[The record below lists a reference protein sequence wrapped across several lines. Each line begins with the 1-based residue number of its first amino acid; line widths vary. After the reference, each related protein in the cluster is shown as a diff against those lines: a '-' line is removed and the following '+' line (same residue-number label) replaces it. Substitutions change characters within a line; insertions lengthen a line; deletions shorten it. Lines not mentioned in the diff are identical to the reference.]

1 LKNTLYKAF
10 RSIKKYI
17 TRQFGL
23 IENNK
28 LFVHTAATS
37 YYILFSLSPFVIL
50 IVALIPYTPL
60 TKESIIF
67 ALNNFLPATLAS
79 FGVGLINEIYSL
91 SGIILPISLVVILW
105 SASLGVKS
113 VRDALTQIYHFYDHK
128 NPVKRY
134 GISMLNTLI
143 FIILL
148 MVVVIF
154 GVLGQPIY
162 DLIDNF
168 LPDIPGAIGKLLQFH
183 NILSILA
190 TFLISTLAYLYLP
203 PSRNKFKEQWVGI
216 LFTVI
221 VQFIF
226 SKIFSWYITIVNGYS
241 MYGSLAIIVVI
252 LFYVYWNI
260 FILFLG
266 AQINADI
273 KKQKEL
279 RNEETF

>member
-1 LKNTLYKAF
+1 MKSVLYKI
-10 RSIKKYI
+10 SQNIKKYFV
-17 TRQFGL
+17 RQL
-23 IENNK
+23 DLVDNNK

-50 IVALIPYTPL
+50 IVAIIPFTPL

-67 ALNNFLPATLAS
+67 GLNNFLPATLAS
-79 FGVGLINEIYSL
+79 FGESLINEIFNL
-91 SGIILPISLVVILW
+91 SGIILPISLIVILW

-113 VRDALTQIYHFYDHK
+113 VREALTQIYHFYDHK

-134 GISMLNTLI
+134 GISMLYTLI
-143 FIILL
+143 FIFLL
-148 MVVVIF
+148 LIVVVF

-162 DLIDNF
+162 ELIDNF
-168 LPDIPGAIGKLLQFH
+168 LPDLPGVIGQALQFH
-183 NILSILA
+183 NILSVLA
-190 TFLISTLAYLYLP
+190 TFFISTLCYLYLP
-203 PSRNKFKEQWVGI
+203 PSKNRFKEQWVGI
-216 LFTVI
+216 LFTVVI
-221 VQFIF
+221 QFIF

-241 MYGSLAIIVVI
+241 MYGSLAIIVVM
-252 LFYVYWNI
+252 LFYIYWNI

-273 KKQKEL
+273 KKQRDL